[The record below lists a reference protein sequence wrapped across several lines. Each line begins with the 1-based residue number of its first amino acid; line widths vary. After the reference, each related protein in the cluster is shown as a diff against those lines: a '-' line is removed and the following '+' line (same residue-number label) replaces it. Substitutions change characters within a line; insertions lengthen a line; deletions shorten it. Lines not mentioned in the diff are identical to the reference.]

1 MSTKPDPIFAVYAKY
16 APIRDLRWYLAYASR
31 HTAEYGASTLA
42 IIADMQDLGVQ
53 LHHRLNGA
61 KSTAPASTA
70 AQKRLVWTL
79 IDRFKASIAGWYGNA
94 GVERLEPLDIM
105 DPLSRD
111 YRAPVV
117 DADTEDEDSQTKL
130 GLTRPAA

>member
-16 APIRDLRWYLAYASR
+16 APIRDLRFYLAYASR
-31 HTAEYGASTLA
+31 HTAEYGDRTLA
-42 IIADMQDLGVQ
+42 IVADMHDLGVQ
-53 LHHRLNGA
+53 LHHRLNGE

-94 GVERLEPLDIM
+94 GVERWVPLEST
-105 DPLSRD
+105 DPLSRE

-117 DADTEDEDSQTKL
+117 EADIDEA
-130 GLTRPAA
+130 GEAGEAA